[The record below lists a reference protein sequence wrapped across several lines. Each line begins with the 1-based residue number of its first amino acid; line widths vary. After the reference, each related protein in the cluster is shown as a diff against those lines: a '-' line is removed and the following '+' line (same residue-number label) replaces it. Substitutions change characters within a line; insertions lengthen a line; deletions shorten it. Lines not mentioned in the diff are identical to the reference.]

1 MLEVESLSGSGA
13 EPLVGFGAKPRGAP
27 ILDTPR
33 CAHFSTRKRMSAIEQ
48 VHASGCRCWKCYANE
63 MGRWIDSLSAETG
76 PGRWQV
82 FATVTYAT
90 KLPPWRK
97 GFPLVA
103 GKPKPDFAHHLFD
116 RLILHLESELGSRV
130 DYVVADEFGS
140 INGRFHQHAILAAPG
155 LDKYPRK
162 EIWKWLKERAGWSR
176 ILPFKQGAAFYI
188 SRYIGRDTNRC
199 EWAVRIGEERLSIE
213 KPAIGKVILMLSA
226 AVPREFFKNSRTDR
240 KR

>member
-1 MLEVESLSGSGA
+1 
-13 EPLVGFGAKPRGAP
+13 
-27 ILDTPR
+27 
-33 CAHFSTRKRMSAIEQ
+33 MSAIEQ
-48 VHASGCRCWKCYANE
+48 VHASGCRCWKCYATA
-63 MGRWIDSLSAETG
+63 MGRWTDSLGAETG

-90 KLPPWRK
+90 KLPPWCK

-130 DYVVADEFGS
+130 DYVVADQFGS

-155 LDKYPRK
+155 LEKYPRK

-188 SRYIGRDTNRC
+188 SRYIGRDANRC
-199 EWAVRIGEERLSIE
+199 EWDPRIGEGRLSIE
-213 KPAIGKVILMLSA
+213 KPPAIGKVILVRSA
-226 AVPREFFKNSRTDR
+226 AVPREFFKQSLTNR